1 MKKSFFLLFVF
12 ICSSSILYSQQLT
25 LVSPKRFYSD
35 VVVDIEFA
43 NHIKFMGECAD
54 KHNLDI
60 FVTGGGFRKEGVSLT
75 NTVVEPAKF
84 SNHYVGHAIDI
95 NIIYNKK
102 YYNSDDLGNFSKL
115 PQPIKDFITECKK
128 NGIRW
133 GGDFT
138 KDKDPVHFDSNLYI
152 KNPSKWKKL
161 YNIYQNQPED
171 LTSDDIGDIIDML
184 YLTGGKKPSDYSVG
198 FILETFSFG
207 ANSWKTFTMK
217 NGYKIQCRI
226 YSYGLG
232 DLHLEVVNLS
242 PFPILFYWEV
252 NGVDISPLDGYGYNI
267 IYGKNG
273 NKYNFSEFK
282 ITGKR
287 PQYFGAKITVLKK

>member
-1 MKKSFFLLFVF
+1 MKKALIFLYVF
-12 ICSSSILYSQQLT
+12 ICFSSILFSQQLT
-25 LVSPKRFYSD
+25 LVRPKRFYQD

-43 NHIKFMGECAD
+43 NYIKFMGECAD

-60 FVTGGGFRKEGVSLT
+60 FVTGGGFRKEGASLT

-84 SNHYVGHAIDI
+84 SNHFVGHAIDI
-95 NIIYNKK
+95 NINYNRKS
-102 YYNSDDLGNFSKL
+102 YNNTELGNFSTL
-115 PQPIKDFITECKK
+115 PQPIKDFINECKK
-128 NGIRW
+128 YGIRW

-138 KDKDPVHFDSNLYI
+138 KDKDPVHFDSNLYL

-161 YNIYQNQPED
+161 YDIYQNQSED
-171 LTSDDIGDIIDML
+171 LTIGDISDIIDMI
-184 YLTGGKKPSDYSVG
+184 YLTGGKKPSDYSVK
-198 FILETFSFG
+198 FKLETFTIG
-207 ANSWKTFTMK
+207 TNKWETFTMK
-217 NGYKIQCRI
+217 NGYKIKCRI

-232 DLHLEVVNLS
+232 DLHLEIINLS

-252 NGVDISPLDGYGYNI
+252 NGVGISPLDGYGYNSLAGI
-267 IYGKNG
+267 NG

-287 PQYFGAKITVLKK
+287 PQYFGAKITVMKK